1 MKGYSIIDGLMKRTL
16 KEKSLARPIVIHYA
30 DGTVLDI
37 PKECCTRTGL
47 FRKGV
52 AKAIMLKDYNKLA
65 NQYGVK
71 ITKANVA

>member
-1 MKGYSIIDGLMKRTL
+1 MRGTTVIDGLMKRTF
-16 KEKSLARPIVIHYA
+16 KPIDLARPITISYA

-52 AKAIMLKDYNKLA
+52 ARAILLKDYLKLA
-65 NQYGVK
+65 NQYGVR
-71 ITKANVA
+71 ITKKVA